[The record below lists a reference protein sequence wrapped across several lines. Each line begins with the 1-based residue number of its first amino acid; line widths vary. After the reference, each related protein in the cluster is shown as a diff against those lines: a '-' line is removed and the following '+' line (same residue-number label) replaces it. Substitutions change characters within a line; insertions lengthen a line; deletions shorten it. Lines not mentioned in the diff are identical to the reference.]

1 MVIFSLHGE
10 QMSSHPN
17 VIKQACSYTEQ
28 IKYAA
33 SEFERKPL

>member
-17 VIKQACSYTEQ
+17 FIKQAYSYAEQ
-28 IKYAA
+28 GKNFEK
-33 SEFERKPL
+33 EFESKPL